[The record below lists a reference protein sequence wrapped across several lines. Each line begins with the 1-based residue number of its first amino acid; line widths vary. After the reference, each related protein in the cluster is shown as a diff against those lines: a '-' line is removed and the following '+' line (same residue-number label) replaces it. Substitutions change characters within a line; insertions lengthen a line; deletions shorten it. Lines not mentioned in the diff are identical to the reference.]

1 MKKIIFVCT
10 GNTCRS
16 PMAMFLFNKI
26 AKERNLDMV
35 ADSAGLAAYSDHI
48 NENSVK
54 ALAKIGIKNIDYTSK
69 RLNFYMVDESDYI
82 VVMTAEHSDALIS
95 AGVDQNKIL
104 ILGNGIPDPYGGDE
118 DVYSSCLENISQG
131 INTLLKGGYFD

>member
-26 AKERNLDMV
+26 AKDRNLEYV
-35 ADSAGLAAYSDHI
+35 ADSAGLAAFGDSI

-54 ALAKIGIKNIDYTSK
+54 ALAKIDINNIDYTSK
-69 RLNFYMVDESDYI
+69 NLNFYMVDEADYI
-82 VVMTAEHSDALIS
+82 VTMTAEHKNALIGV
-95 AGVDQNKIL
+95 GVDQNKIL
-104 ILGNGIPDPYGGDE
+104 VLGNGIADPYGGDE
-118 DVYSSCLENISQG
+118 EVYSRCLENIADG
-131 INTLLKGGYFD
+131 IEDLLKGDALT

>member
-26 AKERNLDMV
+26 AKERNLDIV
-35 ADSAGLAAYSDHI
+35 SDSAGLAAYGDPI

-54 ALAKIGIKNIDYTSK
+54 ALAKIGIKNINYTSK
-69 RLNFYMVDESDYI
+69 RLNFYMVDEADYI
-82 VVMTAEHSDALIS
+82 IVMTAEHKNALVS
-95 AGVDQNKIL
+95 AGVEKSKIL
-104 ILGNGIPDPYGGDE
+104 ILGDGIADPYGGDE
-118 DVYSSCLENISQG
+118 DTYSFCLDNISNE
-131 INTLLKGGYFD
+131 IDNLLKRGCFD